1 MQLLQMG
8 TFLHKYTEFKNWL
21 LQSIVIS
28 IFFNNYIRDDK
39 IRHQL
44 GNAFEI
50 KTHAIKKEFN
60 KDFMKT
66 ICH

>member
-8 TFLHKYTEFKNWL
+8 TFLHKYTEFKNWQ

-28 IFFNNYIRDDK
+28 IFFNNYIRNDK

-50 KTHAIKKEFN
+50 KLRN
-60 KDFMKT
+60 
-66 ICH
+66 